1 MSDPITA
8 GMFVGAPS
16 VLPFPPPSASLPTMR
31 PAIELKDKLAGS
43 DLVLGVLIT
52 FHLSLELIEIA
63 MRAGLDYVIIDLEH
77 LNHGEERVVDACR
90 LARMTNFPAL
100 IRPPTTDAATIQRV
114 MDLGPCGMML
124 PMVESP
130 EQLDA
135 VRDGMYMPPRGQ
147 RRPGGHGNYWV
158 SDIQYETW
166 KTEVEDHLIIIP
178 QIESPQGVEHAEA
191 IARHE
196 ITTAL
201 GVGPYDLSA
210 RLGVCWQPDSPEH
223 QNALTAIQDAAKLAG
238 KPTWTIGDGR
248 LRANQGHRFICL
260 TEASMFLEAS
270 LGNLVRDVRKN
281 SMEG

>member
-1 MSDPITA
+1 MK
-8 GMFVGAPS
+8 
-16 VLPFPPPSASLPTMR
+16 
-31 PAIELKDKLAGS
+31 PAIALKEKLAGS

-52 FHLSLELIEIA
+52 FHLSLELIETA

-77 LNHGEERVVDACR
+77 LDHGAERVVDACR
-90 LARMTNFPAL
+90 LARLTDFPAL
-100 IRPPTTDAATIQRV
+100 VRPPTTDTATIQRV

-124 PMVESP
+124 PMIESP

-166 KTEVEDHLIIIP
+166 KSEVEDHVIVIA
-178 QIESPQGVEHAEA
+178 QVESPLGVQNAEA

-196 ITTAL
+196 VTTAL

-210 RLGVCWQPDSPEH
+210 RLGVCWQPDSVQH
-223 QNALTAIQDAAKLAG
+223 KKALSAIQDAARLAG
-238 KPTWTIGDGR
+238 KPTWTIGDGQ
-248 LRANQGHRFICL
+248 LRADQGHRFICL
-260 TEASMFLEAS
+260 TEASMLLEAS
-270 LGNLVRDVRKN
+270 RRNLVRQVRDAN
-281 SMEG
+281 PPHAP